1 MESPELMNLIRGAIA
16 QIIGFVIENAA
27 KFGLFFLK
35 KIEVRFYLSEV
46 KE

>member
-1 MESPELMNLIRGAIA
+1 MIQIRGAIA
-16 QIIGFVIENAA
+16 QIIGIVIENAVE
-27 KFGLFFLK
+27 FGLFFLK